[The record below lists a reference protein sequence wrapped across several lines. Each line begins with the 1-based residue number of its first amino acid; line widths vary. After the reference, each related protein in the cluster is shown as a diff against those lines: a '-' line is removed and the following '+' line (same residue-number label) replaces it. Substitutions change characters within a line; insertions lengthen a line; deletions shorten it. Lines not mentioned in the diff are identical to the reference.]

1 MPGRNGTGP
10 MGAGPRTGGGFGYCT
25 GDGRRSFGR
34 GRGGGGRGFGQR
46 SWAQQPAIE
55 DEKTFLKNEIKS
67 LEEQLLEV
75 KNELENID
83 KKE

>member
-10 MGAGPRTGGGFGYCT
+10 MGAGPRTGGGFGYCA
-25 GDGRRSFGR
+25 GGGRRSFGR
-34 GRGGGGRGFGQR
+34 GGGRGFGQR
-46 SWAQQPAIE
+46 SWAQQPAVE

-67 LEEQLLEV
+67 LEEQLLEAKDEL
-75 KNELENID
+75 KNMD